1 MVPAT
6 SKRHSQSRTP
16 MNDRKHLSG
25 RVFERLLEAIRGCRN
40 EVRDRCLI
48 LLMFRHGL
56 RVSEACGLVLE
67 QVDVEKPGAARRS
80 PQGGPLHHPPSP
92 RGRDPGHQGLAGGAD
107 PHEGPRPDVLPQ

>member
-1 MVPAT
+1 
-6 SKRHSQSRTP
+6 

-25 RVFERLLEAIRGCRN
+25 REFERLLEAIRGYRN

-67 QVDVEKPGAARRS
+67 QVDV
-80 PQGGPLHHPPSP
+80 
-92 RGRDPGHQGLAGGAD
+92 
-107 PHEGPRPDVLPQ
+107 

>member
-1 MVPAT
+1 
-6 SKRHSQSRTP
+6 

-25 RVFERLLEAIRGCRN
+25 REFERLLEAIRDCRN

-67 QVDVEKPGAARRS
+67 QVDIEIRILHVARLKGGGSPAPTRLEAMRSAPSRPGWWS
-80 PQGGPLHHPPSP
+80 G
-92 RGRDPGHQGLAGGAD
+92 RG
-107 PHEGPRPDVLPQ
+107 